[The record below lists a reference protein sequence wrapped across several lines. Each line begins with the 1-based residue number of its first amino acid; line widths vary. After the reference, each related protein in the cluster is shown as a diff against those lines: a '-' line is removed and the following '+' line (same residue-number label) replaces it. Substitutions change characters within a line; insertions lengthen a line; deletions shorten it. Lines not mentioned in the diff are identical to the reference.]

1 MGKEE
6 IKFYIGKGGIAPT
19 RNKGDAGFDF
29 YIPEDWY
36 PCGDPAFSW
45 GQLGSI
51 FLRSGEGIL
60 INTKIRSKIPSGQA
74 LIAFNKSGIA
84 TKKHLQVGACV
95 VDSSY
100 QGEIHIHVFNWGKQ
114 IISLEAK
121 DKLVQFV
128 PIQINDGCNE
138 AIYEEEMS
146 IEEFYGSPSQR
157 GSKGFG
163 STGDKV

>member
-19 RNKGDAGFDF
+19 RNTGDAGYDF
-29 YIPEDWY
+29 YIPKNWSPYE
-36 PCGDPAFSW
+36 G
-45 GQLGSI
+45 GEGI
-51 FLRSGEGIL
+51 FLKPSEGIL
-60 INTKIRSKIPSGQA
+60 INTKIRSKIPFGQA

-84 TKKHLQVGACV
+84 TKKYLQVGACV
-95 VDSSY
+95 VDNSY
-100 QGEIHIHVFNWGKQ
+100 QGEIHIHVFNWGLQ
-114 IISLEAK
+114 DIYLQRG

-128 PIQINDGCNE
+128 PIQINENV
-138 AIYEEEMS
+138 AYNLYEDELS
-146 IEEFYGSPSQR
+146 VEEFYGAPSKR